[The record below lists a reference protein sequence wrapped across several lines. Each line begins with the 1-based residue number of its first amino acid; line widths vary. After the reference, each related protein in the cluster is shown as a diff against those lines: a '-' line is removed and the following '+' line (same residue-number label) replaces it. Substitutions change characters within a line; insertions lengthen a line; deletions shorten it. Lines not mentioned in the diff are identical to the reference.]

1 MTKHFILISAALF
14 LTACHADRPAAAAGI
29 VVAEAVPN
37 DPPNAA
43 PNDPPNA
50 AGQKPAFAGQTRA
63 PAESE
68 SRRPGRLL
76 DVAVYVVTDEDL
88 GRLLKITP
96 AQ

>member
-1 MTKHFILISAALF
+1 MTKHFILIGAALF

-29 VVAEAVPN
+29 VVAE
-37 DPPNAA
+37 AA

-76 DVAVYVVTDEDL
+76 DVAIGPDGAVYVVTDEDL